1 VGEGAQ
7 LACSQ
12 LRRCSLACS
21 QLRLSGVGALVLG
34 FGVPVLKG
42 DRIAY
47 ASPVARRA
55 CTCRM
60 FLVWRR
66 LVVLVVI
73 FGRVVKVATACFRSP
88 GFDPDRGFARH
99 TASTSPRSGRAA
111 DGCQRTV
118 CQRAIWQAGDL
129 LRLRGDAAGFCCAP
143 APRVMRGSRS
153 TSAPATGGPRMLEC
167 SARPGSRRPPTDHQL
182 SVIMCMLCSEDYCS
196 KLFAI
201 LFA

>member
-1 VGEGAQ
+1 MGEGAQ

-55 CTCRM
+55 CRM
-60 FLVWRR
+60 IFGL
-66 LVVLVVI
+66 VLVVI

-99 TASTSPRSGRAA
+99 PASTSPRSGRAA

-167 SARPGSRRPPTDHQL
+167 SARPGSRRPPIRPSTVTL
-182 SVIMCMLCSEDYCS
+182 GSTI
-196 KLFAI
+196 
-201 LFA
+201 